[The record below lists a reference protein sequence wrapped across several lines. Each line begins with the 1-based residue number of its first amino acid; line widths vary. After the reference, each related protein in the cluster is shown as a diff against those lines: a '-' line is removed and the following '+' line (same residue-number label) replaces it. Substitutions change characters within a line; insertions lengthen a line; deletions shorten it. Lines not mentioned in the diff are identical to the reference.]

1 MSNEKISF
9 EMLLDEGNLI
19 ICCKGQSGELCQVG
33 WSTK

>member
-19 ICCKGQSGELCQVG
+19 ICCKGQSGELCRVG
-33 WSTK
+33 RSTK